1 MMCIAAPPPPP
12 HSCTPTKSHTDAKD
26 LWASFVLTC
35 GRSEIDSVFNRLAGT
50 AKLSVTMCSSPGDNC
65 DENSMMPNTFR
76 MH

>member
-1 MMCIAAPPPPP
+1 MMCIATPPPS
-12 HSCTPTKSHTDAKD
+12 HNCTPTKSHTDAKD

-35 GRSEIDSVFNRLAGT
+35 GKSETDSEFNRLAGT

-65 DENSMMPNTFR
+65 DETSMLPNTFG